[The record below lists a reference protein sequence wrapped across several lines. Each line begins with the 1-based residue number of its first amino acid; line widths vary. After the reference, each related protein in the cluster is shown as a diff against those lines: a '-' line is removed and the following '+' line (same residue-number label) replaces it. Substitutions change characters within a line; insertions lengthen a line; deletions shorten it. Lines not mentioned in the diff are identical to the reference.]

1 MRVYIKKIKDVSFIT
16 VKNNSGMK
24 IVLSTFGASF
34 YDLIVPDKNNQL
46 ESVVLTPTKVDDFYY
61 ASGYYGKSI
70 GRFAGRIDKGVC
82 HINDNKYE
90 LDINWNGVNSLHGGY
105 DCIGYKNFD
114 YKVVKEQNYV
124 DVIFT
129 YLEKENK
136 LPGDV
141 EYTFTYRIMKDKN
154 DIILKFEAITTKD
167 THVNL
172 TNHVYFN
179 LSGECK
185 RDCLDHQLQLLCDK
199 YTRLNNELITLSI
212 DKVNEVMDFRNM
224 HAIKDYIYDE
234 SLQNHTA
241 LGYDHCF
248 IKENINDS
256 KIAVLQDEESGRR
269 LTIHTSYPAVVYYA
283 GCYPGEYDFNKNGM
297 KIRQYHSTCLECQ
310 FIPNN
315 INMDSDETS
324 ILRKGEKYS
333 QYIIYSFDLIE
344 N

>member
-24 IVLSTFGASF
+24 IILSTFGASF
-34 YDLIVPDKNNQL
+34 YDLIVPDKNNHL
-46 ESVVLTPTKVDDFYY
+46 ESVLLTPTKVEDFYY

-82 HINDNKYE
+82 HINGNKHE

-114 YKVVKEQNYV
+114 YKVVKEENYV

-154 DIILKFEAITTKD
+154 DIISNFEATTTKD

-185 RDCLDHQLQLLCDK
+185 RDCLDHKLQLLCDK

-212 DKVNEVMDFRNM
+212 DPVNKVMDFRNM

-248 IKENINDS
+248 IKENVNDS

-283 GCYPGEYDFNKNGM
+283 GCYPGGYDFNKNGM
-297 KIRQYHSTCLECQ
+297 KIRKYHSTCLECQ

-315 INMDSDETS
+315 INMDSNETS

>member
-46 ESVVLTPTKVDDFYY
+46 ESVVLTPTKIDDFYY

-82 HINDNKYE
+82 HINGKKHE

-114 YKVVKEQNYV
+114 YKVVKEENYV

-154 DIILKFEAITTKD
+154 DIILKFGATTTKD

-185 RDCLDHQLQLLCDK
+185 RDCLEHQLQLFCDK

-248 IKENINDS
+248 IKENVNDS
-256 KIAVLQDEESGRR
+256 KIAVLQDEQSGRR

-283 GCYPGEYDFNKNGM
+283 GCYPGGYDFNKNGM
-297 KIRQYHSTCLECQ
+297 KIKQYHSTCLECQ

-315 INMDSDETS
+315 INMDSDKTS
-324 ILRKGEKYS
+324 ILRKDEKYS
-333 QYIIYSFDLIE
+333 QYIVYCLDLI
-344 N
+344 